1 MCSDQTEAGRGA
13 HSPWVR
19 RFAHLVTAGGEV
31 LDVAA
36 GGGRHSRFFLDRG
49 CRVTAVDRDVD
60 GLADLADRG
69 DVEVVAHDLE
79 DGGNWPFPGRRFDC
93 VVVANYLYR
102 PLLPVLAQSLT
113 PGGVLLYETFAVG
126 NERYGRPRRA
136 DFLLQPGELWRAF
149 ADELQIIAY
158 EHGYEAE
165 PREAVRQ
172 RIAAVAASE
181 PRPLAAP

>member
-1 MCSDQTEAGRGA
+1 MCSDQTGAGRGA
-13 HSPWVR
+13 PSPWVR
-19 RFAHLVTAGGEV
+19 RFAHLVAAGGEV

-49 CRVTAVDRDVD
+49 CRVTAVDRDVSA
-60 GLADLADRG
+60 LADLAERTE
-69 DVEVVAHDLE
+69 VEVVARDLE
-79 DGGNWPFPGRRFDC
+79 EGAGWPFEGRRFDA

-102 PLLPVLAQSLT
+102 PLLPVLGQSLA